1 MNLYGTLFIAVAVE
15 EAQDN
20 NAEETIE
27 NIENFLESEK
37 SSENKAPRKPKEEW
51 VTVIFGEDGKEIT
64 NKSGRNNEKSVY
76 DLDDEDFSTTKAT
89 PFAGNRGK
97 IEPFFSFLGQIFK
110 VIEEFFAKMSN
121 KIKVYFS

>member
-1 MNLYGTLFIAVAVE
+1 MILCGILFLAVAVDQ
-15 EAQDN
+15 AQDN

-37 SSENKAPRKPKEEW
+37 SSEKQAPRKPKEEW

-97 IEPFFSFLGQIFK
+97 KELFLIFLDQIFIVSSYSMRK
-110 VIEEFFAKMSN
+110 QN
-121 KIKVYFS
+121 